1 MEAQEYKQVVNELLV
16 DIFNSILKVEHKAIE
31 SFAGKSLTMSE
42 MHIIEA
48 VGKSKDRQMSDIAR
62 KLRIT
67 LPTLT
72 VSVQRLDEKG
82 YITRRRFG
90 ADRRKVAVEL
100 TDKGK
105 QAYDRHAEFHT
116 QMVDALFEGLNID
129 KMPVLMD
136 SITLLKDFFKHQAEA
151 LDNE

>member
-1 MEAQEYKQVVNELLV
+1 MQEQDYKQVVNELLV
-16 DIFNSILKVEHKAIE
+16 DIFNSILKVEHKSIE
-31 SFAGKSLTMSE
+31 SFAGRTLTMSE

-48 VGKSKDRQMSDIAR
+48 VGKSKDQQMSDIAR

-100 TDKGK
+100 TEKGK
-105 QAYDRHAEFHT
+105 NAYDKHAEFHSK
-116 QMVDALFEGLNID
+116 MVDSLFVTLNID
-129 KMPVLMD
+129 KMPVLME
-136 SITLLKDFFKHQAEA
+136 SITLLKDFFKEQADA
-151 LDNE
+151 LEGK

>member
-1 MEAQEYKQVVNELLV
+1 MEAREYKQVINELLV
-16 DIFNSILKVEHKAIE
+16 DIFNSILKVEHKSIE
-31 SFAGKSLTMSE
+31 SFAGRSLTMSE

-48 VGKSKDRQMSDIAR
+48 VGNSKDLQMSDIAK

-82 YITRRRFG
+82 YITRKRFG
-90 ADRRKVAVEL
+90 IDRRKVAVEL
-100 TDKGK
+100 TEKGR
-105 QAYDRHAEFHT
+105 QAYDKHEEFHSK
-116 QMVDALFEGLNID
+116 MVDSLFEGLNID

-136 SITLLKDFFKHQAEA
+136 SIAMLNEFFKKEA
-151 LDNE
+151 DKLDNE